1 MRPGQIIVLATP
13 VFFLLIA
20 IEFAVGRVRARRG
33 TGHDTYRLADAV
45 NSIGLGMLSQI
56 TTVLTGLLRI
66 GIYTAV
72 YSAVALFP
80 DTDFWTQWYGWLLA
94 LVFYDF
100 CYYWLH
106 RMGHES
112 AVLWAAHVVHHQSQH
127 YNLSTALRQT
137 SSGALLGWIF
147 YLPMAVAGVPP
158 LVFGVV
164 ALVDLLYQFWVHTEQ
179 VGKLGWF
186 DRWFCSPSNHRVH
199 HAVNDRYLDR
209 NYGGI
214 LIVWDRIFGSFKEEG
229 EPCVYGTRSPLQSWD
244 PLWANAEVYWVLA
257 KDSWHARSWTD
268 KLRVW
273 LKPPGWRPADVAA
286 RFPKPAFDIAQVKRY
301 EPPVS
306 SRVQWFAGVQFG
318 VLLGGVATFLWYAD
332 ALPLAQSGV
341 WLAALTAALWAI
353 GGALQG
359 RLSIAEVLFIEAA
372 ALAAASG
379 ALGPASLHFV
389 CKPLALLLLIGVAV
403 VRARRAGAIGRFDT
417 LLLAGLGASLAGDV
431 LLMWPGLFVPGLVC
445 FLLAHLAYIAL
456 LRIGV
461 GLLPRRGA
469 LAATL
474 GVGAAMY
481 AMLWFGGL
489 PAALR
494 VPVGLYVVVIAC
506 MAAQALGRAAVRGD
520 ASSRWVAAGAC
531 FFMLSDALLATNRF
545 VMPLPLASLWV
556 LATYYAAQMLIVRH
570 AWPPAVWPAV
580 LGCRGGGPVPGGGLR
595 VPIDGV
601 VGIDHDETEIMNTT
615 RSPRRKP
622 DQTP

>member
-20 IEFAVGRVRARRG
+20 IEFAVGRVRTRRG

-56 TTVLTGLLRI
+56 SAVLTGLLRI

-80 DTDFWTQWYGWLLA
+80 QEAAREFWTTWYGWLLA

-137 SSGALLGWIF
+137 SSGALLGWLF

-158 LVFGVV
+158 LVFAVV

-199 HAVNDRYLDR
+199 HAVNDSYLDR

-214 LIVWDRIFGSFKEEG
+214 LIVWDRMFGTFREED
-229 EPCVYGTRSPLQSWD
+229 ERCVYGTRGELRSWD
-244 PLWANAEVYWVLA
+244 PLWANAEVYWSLA
-257 KDSWHARSWTD
+257 KDSWHARSWAD

-273 LKPPGWRPADVAA
+273 FKPPGWRPADVAA
-286 RFPKPAFDIAQVKRY
+286 RFPKPAFDIAKVTRY

-306 SRVQWFAGVQFG
+306 RGVQWFAGLQF
-318 VLLGGVATFLWYAD
+318 LLMLAGVAFFLWFSD
-332 ALPLAQSGV
+332 DMPLQRSAV
-341 WLAALTAALWAI
+341 WLAALTASLWAI
-353 GGALQG
+353 GGVLQG
-359 RLSIAEVLFIEAA
+359 RLCVTEVLLVEAA
-372 ALAAASG
+372 AFATASAALDIAW
-379 ALGPASLHFV
+379 LHHIF
-389 CKPLALLLLIGVAV
+389 KPLALSIAIFFA
-403 VRARRAGAIGRFDT
+403 ARRAMRAGALNRQFDG
-417 LLLAGLGASLAGDV
+417 LLLAGLVGSLAGDV
-431 LLMWPGLFVPGLVC
+431 LLMGSARLFVPGLVC

-456 LRIGV
+456 FRIGV
-461 GLLPRRGA
+461 GLFPRRGA
-469 LAATL
+469 LAVTL
-474 GVGAAMY
+474 LIGVAMY
-481 AMLWFGGL
+481 AFLWQGGL
-489 PAALR
+489 PPALR
-494 VPVGLYVVVIAC
+494 IPVGVYVLVIAC
-506 MAAQALGRAAVRGD
+506 MAAQAIGRAAVLRD
-520 ASSRWVAAGAC
+520 ADPSARWVAVGAC

-545 VMPLPLASLWV
+545 VMPLPLAALWV
-556 LATYYAAQMLIVRH
+556 LATYYVAQVVIVRH
-570 AWPPAVWPAV
+570 A
-580 LGCRGGGPVPGGGLR
+580 RPVA
-595 VPIDGV
+595 
-601 VGIDHDETEIMNTT
+601 
-615 RSPRRKP
+615 
-622 DQTP
+622 